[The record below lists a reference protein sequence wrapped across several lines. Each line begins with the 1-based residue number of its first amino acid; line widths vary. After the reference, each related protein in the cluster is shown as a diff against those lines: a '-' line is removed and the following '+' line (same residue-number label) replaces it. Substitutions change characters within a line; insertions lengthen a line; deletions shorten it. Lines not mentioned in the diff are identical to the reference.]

1 MASNKTIKIKNEKL
15 GDLTLKIVA
24 GGNEAKK
31 SIISDNIMYAYRKK
45 DNQTFLYDM
54 YVKYM
59 SDDKMTDILGKYME
73 NPNKFDLPTLVKN
86 INVEYASTFK
96 RKTRNEDELSAGDHI
111 TINTFKDNDRIYNLE
126 VTIKKAP
133 NNNLYAYIDNNFTDE
148 RYRKNGLMTL
158 GFKALEDYLSNY
170 GISKIA
176 LDAINLDGNQNL
188 DQIYTNFGY
197 SKHGD
202 KFVKNIDMQMYK

>member
-1 MASNKTIKIKNEKL
+1 MARNKTIKIKHEKL

-24 GGNEAKK
+24 GDEAIK

-86 INVEYASTFK
+86 INVEYASSFK

-133 NNNLYAYIDNNFTDE
+133 NNTLYAYIDNNFTDE
-148 RYRKNGLMTL
+148 RYRKNGLMTQ